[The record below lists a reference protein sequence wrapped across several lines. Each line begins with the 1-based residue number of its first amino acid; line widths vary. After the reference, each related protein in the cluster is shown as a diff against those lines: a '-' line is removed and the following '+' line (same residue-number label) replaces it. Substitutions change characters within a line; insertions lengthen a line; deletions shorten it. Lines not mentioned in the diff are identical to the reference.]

1 MLRFRLPEFFWHRFA
16 AKAWLALL
24 CASANYAAAADR
36 IILRNLELVA
46 DKTVLSADEDGAHLD
61 GKRPGGGS
69 LISWDEIERGRVSE
83 ALQPAFDKYLREL
96 GPSLY
101 RLRQRLKIGDYDGLH
116 ETAEKVYPQFSSRQ
130 SQTAYLVCQ
139 AAMWGRL
146 AHGKREAAVE
156 PYLRCLEL
164 LRSGTAKES
173 LLPGTRR
180 MAAGPDVPYC
190 LDLAPLWLDPAEAKQ
205 ALPGVQEAI
214 RKMGSPRPDEA
225 YLYYV
230 SLALAAGDVPAAQK
244 VLAAVQGKEPLAAEL
259 RDVLLAQ
266 QEVMAKA
273 PGTNLAGLE
282 ARLPKLHPANRHLAH
297 IWLGMSR
304 SGQSNAA
311 GNNAAANPVTEANTP
326 THRDAALDF
335 LTVAALAEGRDPE
348 LAAAG
353 LYQAMQ
359 ILDKLKDT
367 AAATAVR
374 RELLAR
380 YRETAQGKRAAEL
393 ERP

>member
-1 MLRFRLPEFFWHRFA
+1 MA
-16 AKAWLALL
+16 APIFLAVFTVPGSP
-24 CASANYAAAADR
+24 CSAADR
-36 IILRNLELVA
+36 IILRNLELVV
-46 DKTVLSADEDGAHLD
+46 DRTVLSVDEDGVKLD
-61 GKRPGGGS
+61 GKRPGGGD
-69 LISWDEIERGRVSE
+69 LIPWDEIERGRVSE
-83 ALQPAFDKYLREL
+83 PLQPAFDKYLKEF

-116 ETAEKVYPQFSSRQ
+116 ETAEKVYSRFSSRQ

-139 AAMWGRL
+139 ATMWGRL
-146 AHGKREAAVE
+146 ARGKREAAVE

-180 MAAGPDVPYC
+180 LAAGADTPYC
-190 LDLAPLWLDPAEAKQ
+190 LDLAPLWLDAAEARQ

-214 RKMGSPRPDEA
+214 RKMAAPRPDEA
-225 YLYYV
+225 YLYYI
-230 SLALAAGDVPAAQK
+230 SLALAAGDIPAAQK
-244 VLAAVQGKEPLAAEL
+244 VFPAVQGKEPLAAEL

-266 QEVMAKA
+266 QEVHTKM
-273 PGTNLAGLE
+273 PGTNLTGLE
-282 ARLPKLHPANRHLAH
+282 ARLPKLHPANRLLAH
-297 IWLGMSR
+297 FCLGMWR
-304 SGQSNAA
+304 SAGDEAA
-311 GNNAAANPVTEANTP
+311 QRN
-326 THRDAALDF
+326 AALDF
-335 LTVAALAEGRDPE
+335 LTVAALAEDRDGE

-353 LYQAMQ
+353 LYHALQ

-367 AAATAVR
+367 AAAEAVR
-374 RELLAR
+374 RELLGR